1 MDIQAE
7 TLITLV
13 QERPVLWDKTEEVY
27 KDKNLKLA
35 AWREVCLILKPNF
48 DELEVKERKQYAPTK
63 DGMVSIS
70 DITVDPSSSLRSPP
84 IVAISLTFELSEI
97 TYLSAED
104 LSSFYGKQKSQTC

>member
-13 QERPVLWDKTEEVY
+13 QERPVLWDKTEDVY

-48 DELEVKERKQYAPTK
+48 DELDEKERKQYVFKCVPPYGRRRLGVKAK
-63 DGMVSIS
+63 
-70 DITVDPSSSLRSPP
+70 PSSPTS
-84 IVAISLTFELSEI
+84 INGN
-97 TYLSAED
+97 
-104 LSSFYGKQKSQTC
+104 SSCKFS